1 MRRPPQMPTA
11 ALPSSFSSI
20 RPAVKCRDAISA
32 TILVVEDDPILCE
45 VLCRV
50 FSRDG
55 YDVGQARNASQA
67 LELVAERS
75 PQLVLLDVGLR
86 EGTGLQLAETLR
98 AHPSGLQ
105 VVLLS
110 NHRLESSVLRGW
122 SARILTKSVDLPD
135 LRAAVSAGVAD
146 VRPQHS
152 PESAPCSVTRALGT

>member
-1 MRRPPQMPTA
+1 MQRPPQMSA
-11 ALPSSFSSI
+11 AAIPSSFSSI
-20 RPAVKCRDAISA
+20 RPGVKCREATSA
-32 TILVVEDDPILCE
+32 TILVVEDDPVLCE
-45 VLCRV
+45 VLCRI

-55 YDVGQARNASQA
+55 YAVGQALNASQA
-67 LELVAERS
+67 LELVAQRS

-86 EGTGLQLAETLR
+86 EGTGFQLAETLR

-122 SARILTKSVDLPD
+122 SARKLTKSVDLPD
-135 LRAAVSAGVAD
+135 LRAAVSAALAD

-152 PESAPCSVTRALGT
+152 PESGP